1 MRRLRICLSALA
13 QRGIPF
19 LVVAALC
26 CLLSSPA
33 SAADLDSIVSRLQE
47 RYEMVHELSADF
59 TQANFS
65 KGMGESVTTSGKV
78 YFKKPGM
85 MRWEYDNP
93 DGDLLVSDGTTIWL
107 LQADLNQVIE
117 SSADVAGSTIARN
130 FLAGIGSIR
139 QDFDISLAGVTGES
153 YRLDLSPKIDHPS
166 IDRLSIDVDRVSFL
180 IMGTTVLDRFG
191 NETKI
196 RFSGIQ
202 TDRGL
207 KPSLFTYTP
216 PEGVIVVRPR

>member
-1 MRRLRICLSALA
+1 M
-13 QRGIPF
+13 
-19 LVVAALC
+19 
-26 CLLSSPA
+26 
-33 SAADLDSIVSRLQE
+33 DSIVSRLQE
-47 RYEMVHELSADF
+47 RYEMVHELSTDF

-107 LQADLNQVIE
+107 LQADLNQVVE
-117 SSADVAGSTIARN
+117 SSADVTGSTIARN

-202 TDRGL
+202 TDQRSQTI
-207 KPSLFTYTP
+207 SLHLHSAGGGDCGKT
-216 PEGVIVVRPR
+216 EVMGSLCVVRDVYCAIRHTHDSIHY